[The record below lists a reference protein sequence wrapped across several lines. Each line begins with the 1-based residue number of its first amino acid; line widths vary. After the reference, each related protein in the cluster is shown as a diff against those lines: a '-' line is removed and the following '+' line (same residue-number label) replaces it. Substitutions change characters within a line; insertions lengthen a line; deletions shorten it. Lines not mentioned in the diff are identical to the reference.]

1 MRTPNHRHRPH
12 SATDCAGPAVTAHLD
27 GASGKFTLRTWA
39 VTGGLTSASKRHS
52 VVLALEP
59 STMERYADLDEASRM
74 RVHTM
79 LRAAMR
85 VMIEHLPD
93 DGEACTLTVELTD
106 EMLDAACSVQ

>member
-1 MRTPNHRHRPH
+1 
-12 SATDCAGPAVTAHLD
+12 
-27 GASGKFTLRTWA
+27 
-39 VTGGLTSASKRHS
+39 
-52 VVLALEP
+52 
-59 STMERYADLDEASRM
+59 MERYADLDEASRM